1 MAKGVDI
8 ITYLR
13 PEGGWVI
20 SGDDFEGIQFIECEP
35 FTKKEFQ
42 DAFSKYDV
50 LIAKQEAEKEAAKN
64 AILAKIG
71 LTAEEVSTLLA

>member
-1 MAKGVDI
+1 MAKGVDV

-42 DAFSKYDV
+42 DAFGKYDA
-50 LIAKQEAEKEAAKN
+50 LIAKQEEQKEAAKN
-64 AILAKIG
+64 EILAKIG

>member
-1 MAKGVDI
+1 MAKGVDV

-35 FTKKEFQ
+35 FTKKEFE
-42 DAFSKYDV
+42 DAFAKYDG
-50 LIAKQEAEKEAAKN
+50 LIAKQEAEKQAAKN
-64 AILAKIG
+64 EILAKIG